1 MWVRHGGRLTILG
14 LDVVM
19 AYADFTRLGRG
30 PVAEYRAANGKQ
42 VLVWL
47 E

>member
-1 MWVRHGGRLTILG
+1 MLG
-14 LDVVM
+14 LDVVV
-19 AYADFTRLGRG
+19 AYPDFTRLGRG
-30 PVAEYRAANGKQ
+30 PVVDYRAANGKR

>member
-1 MWVRHGGRLTILG
+1 MLG

-19 AYADFTRLGRG
+19 AYVDFTRFGRG
-30 PVAEYRAANGKQ
+30 PVAEYRAANGKR